1 MMKTCF
7 IIIIIGDDPPRDRT
21 SELRML
27 GFPTR
32 HLGPVQM
39 TTDTALGVTKLVVH
53 DRISLNEIPYVV
65 SVLSYFTHS
74 AQPETK

>member
-1 MMKTCF
+1 
-7 IIIIIGDDPPRDRT
+7 
-21 SELRML
+21 ML

-65 SVLSYFTHS
+65 SVLSYFLLIQRS
-74 AQPETK
+74 LETR